1 MLIERLRKKKK
12 LSKMRINKK
21 NKKKKTFIPPSV
33 PSFYPTYPFI
43 QVYMCSSKTTQTNYT
58 FFINIYFVIYI

>member
-21 NKKKKTFIPPSV
+21 NKKRRPLSLPLFP
-33 PSFYPTYPFI
+33 PFI
-43 QVYMCSSKTTQTNYT
+43 LLIPSYKYTCVLQKLHKQT
-58 FFINIYFVIYI
+58 IHSL